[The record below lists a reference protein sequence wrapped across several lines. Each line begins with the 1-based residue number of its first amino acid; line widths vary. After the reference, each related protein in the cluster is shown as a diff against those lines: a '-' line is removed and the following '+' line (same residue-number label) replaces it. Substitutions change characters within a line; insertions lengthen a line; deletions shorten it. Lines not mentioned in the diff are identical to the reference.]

1 METESS
7 CHRCVDFQCDF
18 NLATNNVNAFVQI
31 ISFLLAHARYEDDK
45 ARIIHD
51 IRQNAELTP
60 FGIDEEK
67 LKEDKTM
74 LVKVVASIGVIFFGN
89 ISSSH

>member
-1 METESS
+1 M
-7 CHRCVDFQCDF
+7 D
-18 NLATNNVNAFVQI
+18 AFVQI

-74 LVKVVASIGVIFFGN
+74 LVKVVASIGVIFCVEIFRVPIN
-89 ISSSH
+89 F